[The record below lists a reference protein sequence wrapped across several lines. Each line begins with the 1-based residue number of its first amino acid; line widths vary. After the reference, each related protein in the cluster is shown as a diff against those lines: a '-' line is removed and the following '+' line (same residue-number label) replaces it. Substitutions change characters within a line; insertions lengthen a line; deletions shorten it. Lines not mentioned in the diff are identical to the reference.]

1 MGGAQGKVSDTA
13 KDSEAAN
20 TTLKNFAKNREND
33 AKEYEDDFQKKITEE
48 LLRAGINDQTFPVGS
63 GIQHK
68 TEYASEFNVDK
79 LADVVTTALKSL
91 QAATGDDG
99 KVTMETATSDE
110 AMESYVQLVGS
121 IAASLKSSSSSS
133 SNFTFQ
139 MTKIGPGI
147 FAFISASAANLTN
160 KKLFGSE
167 AVSCSTFVYTFAR
180 SIQDIE
186 NTTGYQVAVA
196 NSATEF
202 LFRTQTLINSAK
214 AAQES
219 ITNFKQAQVANVVE
233 FTSGKMTYAAYSELD
248 DVYQS
253 LVDKAMVRQLAE
265 FSNHTNVALLKHSL
279 EESDSTQLRTL
290 KLKSE
295 QLKGG
300 TPIDFLESA
309 SGEFTVGNSSPS
321 SSDLKEAADLKEGLD
336 KALTKVMELAATGLK
351 VTPGLKAI
359 PALEE
364 TLHSRSPASVAIA
377 TPAGDGISGFSH
389 RTAASPDGS
398 CTVSFSM
405 SGASFSVSGSQFE
418 LSLKVGNGAS
428 VSVAPGPANA
438 MQATMSRAGG
448 QVRSRSRAACAPS
461 LHRAQENPDH
471 SSRHHTQQPLCA
483 RPAPSS
489 QEPPL

>member
-321 SSDLKEAADLKEGLD
+321 SSDLKEGLD
-336 KALTKVMELAATGLK
+336 KALTKVMERAATRLK
-351 VTPGLKAI
+351 ETRGPKAI
-359 PALEE
+359 PTLEE
-364 TLHSRSPASVAIA
+364 PLHSRV
-377 TPAGDGISGFSH
+377 SGFSH

-398 CTVSFSM
+398 GTVSFSM
-405 SGASFSVSGSQFE
+405 NGASFSVSGSQFE
-418 LSLKVGNGAS
+418 LSLKVDNGAS